1 MGIFMRKF
9 GTKIMI
15 ALVLAIPLIVSC
27 SNPGITSAVSV
38 PTQTRT
44 ATPEPF
50 LTQIPTC
57 TLTPT
62 LTPSTTPTKTPTPST
77 TQTPTM
83 THFPTLDY
91 VVNYP
96 FNPHFI
102 SYTPIETLQFLILSD
117 FILFIGQE
125 YEYYATYEI
134 PPNNELNGFPS
145 ANIWLPIIWDRLAI
159 PAFCRYY
166 PYAKL
171 LHDDEKLL
179 EENNYSYSLD
189 FTFLEAQTLVGVDCA
204 DVDISMFP
212 VPKHT
217 PFPWNIK

>member
-1 MGIFMRKF
+1 MGDKNGYIYEKVWNENNDCI
-9 GTKIMI
+9 GVGDSIDCV
-15 ALVLAIPLIVSC
+15 VLQSWHHLCCKC
-27 SNPGITSAVSV
+27 SNSNANRNP
-38 PTQTRT
+38 RT
-44 ATPEPF
+44 ISNPNSDLHTNTYFDSINNAN
-50 LTQIPTC
+50 QD
-57 TLTPT
+57 
-62 LTPSTTPTKTPTPST
+62 
-77 TQTPTM
+77 
-83 THFPTLDY
+83 THTEYNTNTD

>member
-27 SNPGITSAVSV
+27 SNHGITTVVIV
-38 PTQTRT
+38 PTQTQT
-44 ATPEPF
+44 TTPEP
-50 LTQIPTC
+50 TQTQTPIS

-62 LTPSTTPTKTPTPST
+62 LTPSTTPTKTPTPTT

-96 FNPHFI
+96 FDPHYL
-102 SYTPIETLQFLILSD
+102 SYAPIKEVQYEMLSE
-117 FILFIGQE
+117 FILYIWQE
-125 YEYYATYEI
+125 HYYYQDYGL
-134 PPNNELNGFPS
+134 PKNNDLAGFPS
-145 ANIWLPIIWDRLAI
+145 AEHRDFWSSLAL

-166 PYAKL
+166 PYAQLIHMRDLTPK
-171 LHDDEKLL
+171 
-179 EENNYSYSLD
+179 NIGPLD
-189 FTFLEAQTLVGVDCA
+189 YTFIEAQTLVGVDCA

-212 VPKHT
+212 PPVDRPN
-217 PFPWNIK
+217 P